1 MFRNFFAI
9 IFIIFLSFQIYN
21 YISVNELKKTSIKFF
36 NSIEAGDDINE
47 ALYDLQSSDNI
58 FSTLSYLKLIQ
69 KNNNQNNFSISNE
82 MYKEL
87 ILSSELND
95 LFRSSIAIH
104 ASYTLINASYVENS
118 LKYKNDILIFID
130 NINDDLESYYSIKN
144 ELKYLLLVTEID
156 INKLEYKNQKE
167 AKEMFND
174 IFNSSLIS
182 STVKERVKKI
192 HEFQIY
198 K

>member
-1 MFRNFFAI
+1 MTEKSKENNIFEKIKNFFQTNLRNLLIIIGI

-47 ALYDLQSSDNI
+47 ALYDLQSSNNI
-58 FSTLSYLKLIQ
+58 FSTLSSLKLIQ

-95 LFRSSIAIH
+95 L
-104 ASYTLINASYVENS
+104 
-118 LKYKNDILIFID
+118 
-130 NINDDLESYYSIKN
+130 
-144 ELKYLLLVTEID
+144 LLVTEID

-167 AKEMFND
+167 AKEMFKD

-182 STVKERVKKI
+182 PSVKERVKKI